1 MTVHGE
7 RVFMLFRFH
16 VKNASGSGAW
26 SCAIFSAIVCTS
38 DKLFIAPSPKYIKQS
53 GLPCNSLHNPCKFLH
68 IFFFLSPF
76 SALPFPIFLFRFS
89 GDQLLHALCTEKFSV
104 IHWLPL
110 LSRYAS
116 FMLSA
121 PESPA
126 QSLISPKKSDMNSFF
141 SEFYKFI
148 ILFIFLLEFAHY
160 LFTKSAYDTCIG

>member
-1 MTVHGE
+1 MTVYGE

-26 SCAIFSAIVCTS
+26 SYAIFSAIVCTS
-38 DKLFIAPSPKYIKQS
+38 DNLFIAPSPKYIKQS

-68 IFFFLSPF
+68 ISL
-76 SALPFPIFLFRFS
+76 FLFPGNQLFMRFLWKIPRAFT
-89 GDQLLHALCTEKFSV
+89 DFLCFSV
-104 IHWLPL
+104 MRHSCSLPRKVL
-110 LSRYAS
+110 RQ
-116 FMLSA
+116 
-121 PESPA
+121 P
-126 QSLISPKKSDMNSFF
+126 LISPKKSDMNSFF